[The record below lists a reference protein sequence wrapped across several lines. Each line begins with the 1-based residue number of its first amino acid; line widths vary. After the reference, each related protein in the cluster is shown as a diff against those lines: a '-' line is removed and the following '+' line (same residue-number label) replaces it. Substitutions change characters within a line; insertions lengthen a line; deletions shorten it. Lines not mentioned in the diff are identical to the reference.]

1 MSDDK
6 NHVKRRD
13 ISLREKRQAAIAT
26 KVVSDMNASRDYDN
40 AGNRKGKPAPQNLLT
55 NAAQRTA
62 SVIRDV
68 DSMMQL
74 LPDIQLSAHILVSS
88 ILSPKDMGAPEL
100 AFHFGSDLEDQDLA
114 SRLIKV
120 IGDYF
125 TEDYKINESLS
136 SMLHQILFQTGSHAQ
151 LIVPESS
158 LDQLINSRGR
168 ISLEN
173 ISSYVQKGDDSLF
186 VRPLGILGDDPKV
199 DKSKQSNDH
208 SNESSMTL
216 ESFINY
222 TPQSRSDGYS
232 DIGKY
237 ITVIDNPDAIK
248 MSKMFDKLRK
258 DHVKSAYAE
267 HAVFSI
273 EKHKKK
279 EKAQL
284 DYGKTDR
291 EIEERLDAHRDRRT
305 ETYVELKTK
314 DETDRE
320 NIGHPMV
327 MKLPSECVIPAH
339 VPSDPE
345 RHIGYFVLLD
355 QFGNPLNMATMT
367 DHYHD
372 LQQSFQNSN
381 SENIL
386 KNMLRDMRGGDYNI
400 TSGNFAEQIQQST
413 QVFSDII
420 ERSLL
425 KRLRTGVG
433 HGNVE
438 LGRPSEVYEIMFA
451 RTLQRKRTQMLF
463 VPSEMMSYMAFY
475 YNKNGV
481 GKSLLEETRVL
492 GSMRVVLMFA
502 NTMAAIR
509 NSTSRT
515 ELGINFDPED
525 TDPLST
531 ASQVKDAFM
540 RARAESFPL
549 GEGSPS
555 AIIDYLQKAAVD
567 VVYSGHEGLPNMQVT
582 TSDKQTS
589 RTIVDRD
596 LDDALRRQHIM
607 GLGLSPETVDTSSNI
622 DFATTAVQSSLL
634 LSKRVAIYQ
643 ARFEEMVSDFI
654 RKFTIS
660 SETLFTRLK
669 REANKKPEVTED
681 SVDKENKAVGDDEL
695 TEFIENFIESIYV
708 TLPRPDALSLQAKVS
723 AFDEYTRSLDEAL
736 SAYISDAF
744 MIHDEDNDLRDFLD
758 QMKNAVKALYQR
770 RWLRENNMLT
780 ELEELI
786 DVDEEG
792 KPLFNFDEQH
802 SAHVDAILANLDS
815 YVERARKRRH
825 DRMKRQ
831 EEDKSKYEEVE
842 STEPESSAGGDG
854 DTGDTGDT
862 DTGDDGGELSDDDFV
877 NI

>member
-6 NHVKRRD
+6 DRVKRRD
-13 ISLREKRQAAIAT
+13 ISLREKRQAALAT
-26 KVVSDMNASRDYDN
+26 KVVSDLNSPRDYDA
-40 AGNRKGKPAPQNLLT
+40 AGNRKGRPAAQATLT
-55 NAAQRTA
+55 NTAQRTA
-62 SVIRDV
+62 SIIRDV

-100 AFHFGSDLEDQDLA
+100 AFHYGSDLEDQDMA
-114 SRLIKV
+114 SRLIK
-120 IGDYF
+120 IITDYF
-125 TEDYKINESLS
+125 TEDYKINDSLS
-136 SMLHQILFQTGSHAQ
+136 SMLHQILFETGSYAQ

-168 ISLEN
+168 ISLES
-173 ISSYVQKGDDSLF
+173 ISPYMQRGETDF
-186 VRPLGILGDDPKV
+186 YVRPLGILGDDRPRAKTTNNG
-199 DKSKQSNDH
+199 SQST
-208 SNESSMTL
+208 ESSMTL

-222 TPQSRSDGYS
+222 TPEARKDGYA
-232 DIGKY
+232 DIGEY
-237 ITVIDNPDAIK
+237 ITVIDNPDAVK
-248 MSKMFDKLRK
+248 MSKMFEKLRK

-273 EKHKKK
+273 EKYKKS
-279 EKAQL
+279 ERSRL
-284 DYGKTDR
+284 NYGKTDR

-305 ETYVELKTK
+305 ETYIELKTAS
-314 DETDRE
+314 ETDRE

-355 QFGNPLNMATMT
+355 QFGNPLNMAMMT
-367 DHYHD
+367 DHYQD

-381 SENIL
+381 NENIL
-386 KNMLRDMRGGDYNI
+386 KNMMRDMRGGDYNI
-400 TSGNFAEQIQQST
+400 NGGNVAEQIQQST

-425 KRLRTGVG
+425 KRLRSGVG

-515 ELGINFDPED
+515 ELGISFDPED

-607 GLGLSPETVDTSSNI
+607 GLGLSPETVDTSANI

-643 ARFEEMVSDFI
+643 ARFEVMLSDFI
-654 RKFTIS
+654 QKFTKS
-660 SETLFTRLK
+660 SETLFTKLK
-669 REANKKPEVTED
+669 REVNKHNDSDDKLKVESDDKTIDESEVI
-681 SVDKENKAVGDDEL
+681 
-695 TEFIENFIESIYV
+695 EFIEDFIDSIYV
-708 TLPRPDALSLQAKVS
+708 SLPRPDALSLQSKMA
-723 AFDEYTRSLDEAL
+723 AFDEYTRSLEEAL
-736 SAYISDAF
+736 NAYISDEF
-744 MIHDEDNDLRDFLD
+744 MIHEEDSDLRDFLS

-770 RWLRENNMLT
+770 RWLRDNNMLS
-780 ELEELI
+780 ELEELTV
-786 DVDEEG
+786 VDDDG
-792 KPLFNFDEQH
+792 KPSFDFDVQH
-802 SAHVDAILANLDS
+802 SSHVDAILANLDN
-815 YVERARKRRH
+815 YIERARERRH
-825 DRMKRQ
+825 QRMKRQ
-831 EEDKSKYEEVE
+831 EEDKQKYEEVD
-842 STEPESSAGGDG
+842 SSEA
-854 DTGDTGDT
+854 TGDT
-862 DTGDDGGELSDDDFV
+862 DETSTTDDGVDNSADDELSDSDF
-877 NI
+877 IS